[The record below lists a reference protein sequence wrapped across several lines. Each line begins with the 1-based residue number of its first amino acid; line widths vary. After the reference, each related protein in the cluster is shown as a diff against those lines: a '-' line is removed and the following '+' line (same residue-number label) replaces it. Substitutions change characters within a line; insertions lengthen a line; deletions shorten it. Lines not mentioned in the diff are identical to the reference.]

1 MLSSSRR
8 PVDERLIPYH
18 YFLVEA
24 AETERRL
31 PKAINLTLKTLWPE
45 TASERNIDYKP
56 DRTVVTLCK
65 ATNKQVD
72 AHSRALELVIKA
84 IADPT
89 DRRIVWAVAQSAAFR
104 ERGPKF
110 KKLAHKFKGMGGSY
124 PKGWRGLKSD
134 MRKRYLASSTHI
146 STHVPQSCLK
156 KLGSQSRQNA

>member
-1 MLSSSRR
+1 MSRHGCYE
-8 PVDERLIPYH
+8 PSDERLIPYH
-18 YFLVEA
+18 NFLVEA

-45 TASERNIDYKP
+45 TASERNFDYKP

-72 AHSRALELVIKA
+72 AHSLALELVVKA

-89 DRRIVWAVAQSAAFR
+89 DRRILWAVAQSAAFR

-110 KKLAHKFKGMGGSY
+110 KKLTQKFKGMGKEY
-124 PKGWRGLKSD
+124 PKTEKLLK
-134 MRKRYLASSTHI
+134 RRYEEALFAIYYHHFTK
-146 STHVPQSCLK
+146 SC
-156 KLGSQSRQNA
+156 

>member
-8 PVDERLIPYH
+8 PVDERLTPYH

-45 TASERNIDYKP
+45 TTSERNIDYKP

-72 AHSRALELVIKA
+72 AHSLALALVA
-84 IADPT
+84 EVIADPT
-89 DRRIVWAVAQSAAFR
+89 DRRILWAVAQSAAFR

-110 KKLAHKFKGMGGSY
+110 RKLTQKFKGMGKEY
-124 PKGWRGLKSD
+124 PKSEKLLK
-134 MRKRYLASSTHI
+134 RRYEEALFTLYCHRF
-146 STHVPQSCLK
+146 TKSC
-156 KLGSQSRQNA
+156 

>member
-1 MLSSSRR
+1 MSRHGCYE
-8 PVDERLIPYH
+8 PSDERLIPYH
-18 YFLVEA
+18 NFLVEA

-72 AHSRALELVIKA
+72 AHSRALELVINS
-84 IADPT
+84 ISDPT

-124 PKGWRGLKSD
+124 PKGWRGLK
-134 MRKRYLASSTHI
+134 KRYEEALLSILYAQQYKRSSKFPK
-146 STHVPQSCLK
+146 VD
-156 KLGSQSRQNA
+156 G

>member
-1 MLSSSRR
+1 MTHPMWSSSRR

-72 AHSRALELVIKA
+72 AHSLALELVVNA

-89 DRRIVWAVAQSAAFR
+89 DRRIVWAVAHSAAFR
-104 ERGPKF
+104 ERGS
-110 KKLAHKFKGMGGSY
+110 KLINSLKSS
-124 PKGWRGLKSD
+124 KGWVKS
-134 MRKRYLASSTHI
+134 T
-146 STHVPQSCLK
+146 
-156 KLGSQSRQNA
+156 QNPKNY

>member
-1 MLSSSRR
+1 MAHQMLSSSRR

-18 YFLVEA
+18 NFLVEA

-72 AHSRALELVIKA
+72 AHSRALELVVNA

-110 KKLAHKFKGMGGSY
+110 KKLTQKFKGMGKEY
-124 PKGWRGLKSD
+124 PKSEKLLK
-134 MRKRYLASSTHI
+134 RRYEEALFNLYCHRFTK
-146 STHVPQSCLK
+146 SC
-156 KLGSQSRQNA
+156 